1 MNSDP
6 SALAPRARATAYTCT
21 PLPAKQTAH
30 RSEQGE
36 PLILTNLSTMRQPVL
51 GGQIMQLRDPSAPA
65 RWTADRACGAWARN
79 PKPGKSEAT
88 RAGLTTA
95 HALTMA
101 CATPGCQALV
111 DLLAARR
118 QARAGG
124 RARFEQGDGCAS
136 RQCSADHR
144 PAKFRRRQLA
154 MAAALKST
162 QRWLIRWPSSLTKK
176 SVWLCSQGEAIEAAN
191 TAVLRPRGGS
201 SADNTTSTAI
211 FADNSATASTTTI
224 STIISSRAPQPAPV
238 NGA

>member
-1 MNSDP
+1 
-6 SALAPRARATAYTCT
+6 
-21 PLPAKQTAH
+21 
-30 RSEQGE
+30 
-36 PLILTNLSTMRQPVL
+36 
-51 GGQIMQLRDPSAPA
+51 MQLRDPSAPA

-79 PKPGKSEAT
+79 PRPGKSEAT

-124 RARFEQGDGCAS
+124 RARCEQGDGCAS

-144 PAKFRRRQLA
+144 SAKFRRRQLV
-154 MAAALKST
+154 AAALQST
-162 QRWLIRWPSSLTKK
+162 QRWLIRWPSSLTRKN
-176 SVWLCSQGEAIEAAN
+176 VWLCSQGGAIKAAN
-191 TAVLRPRGGS
+191 TAVLRLRGGS
-201 SADNTTSTAI
+201 SAGNTTSTAI
-211 FADNSATASTTTI
+211 SADNSATASTTTT
-224 STIISSRAPQPAPV
+224 STISSSGAPQPAPA

>member
-6 SALAPRARATAYTCT
+6 SALALR
-21 PLPAKQTAH
+21 PLPA
-30 RSEQGE
+30 E

-51 GGQIMQLRDPSAPA
+51 KGQTLRLHDPSAPM

-162 QRWLIRWPSSLTKK
+162 QRWLIRWPSSLTKE
-176 SVWLCSQGEAIEAAN
+176 SVWLYSQGEAIEAA
-191 TAVLRPRGGS
+191 TTWWLGGGVTW
-201 SADNTTSTAI
+201 AKW
-211 FADNSATASTTTI
+211 
-224 STIISSRAPQPAPV
+224 
-238 NGA
+238 